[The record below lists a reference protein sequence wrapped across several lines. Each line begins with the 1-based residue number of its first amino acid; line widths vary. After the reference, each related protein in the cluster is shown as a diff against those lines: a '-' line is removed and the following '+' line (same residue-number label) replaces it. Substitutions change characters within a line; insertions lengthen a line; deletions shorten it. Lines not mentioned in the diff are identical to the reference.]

1 MCRRRQRGCAGRR
14 SGRDG
19 NCDEDDTS
27 LFRQSERERCEDEKG
42 VRGRT
47 GRTWMGITRR
57 VSGRER
63 ERETETSRGRS
74 TTRREGGGRI
84 ARARRRKREPATH
97 TRDRDGIP
105 RMAKAGVAAAVL
117 DWRTNARETRTSEER
132 ERAGGGE
139 GRRGRGSARGTR
151 RTHGRAGWMGA
162 GTVFKRKEKERG
174 ESSEWLVHY

>member
-47 GRTWMGITRR
+47 GRTGMGTRR
-57 VSGRER
+57 VSERER
-63 ERETETSRGRS
+63 ERETETSRRRS
-74 TTRREGGGRI
+74 TTRREGGGGRI

-97 TRDRDGIP
+97 TRDRDGIL

-117 DWRTNARETRTSEER
+117 DWRTNARETRSSEESESGWRGRAAETRVGEGDAGDSRACWVDGCWYGFQEER
-132 ERAGGGE
+132 EGE
-139 GRRGRGSARGTR
+139 G
-151 RTHGRAGWMGA
+151 
-162 GTVFKRKEKERG
+162 
-174 ESSEWLVHY
+174 

>member
-14 SGRDG
+14 SARDG

-42 VRGRT
+42 VRRRT
-47 GRTWMGITRR
+47 GRTWMGTRR
-57 VSGRER
+57 VSGRERER

-97 TRDRDGIP
+97 TRDRDAIP
-105 RMAKAGVAAAVL
+105 RMAKARVAAAVL
-117 DWRTNARETRTSEER
+117 DWRTNVRETRSSEER
-132 ERAGGGE
+132 ESGWRGRAAGTRVGE
-139 GRRGRGSARGTR
+139 GDAGDS
-151 RTHGRAGWMGA
+151 RACWVDGCWYG
-162 GTVFKRKEKERG
+162 FQEEREG
-174 ESSEWLVHY
+174 EG